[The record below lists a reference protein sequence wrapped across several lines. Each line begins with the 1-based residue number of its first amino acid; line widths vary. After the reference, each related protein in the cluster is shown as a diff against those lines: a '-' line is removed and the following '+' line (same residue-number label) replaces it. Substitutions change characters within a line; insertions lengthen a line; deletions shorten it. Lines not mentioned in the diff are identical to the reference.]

1 MINYH
6 RVWPQG
12 FAGVVKRSRFVL
24 RLFAKSDFYDNF
36 FTFFV
41 ALNTITLSM
50 GAYGISAEREE
61 FLTVTNV
68 YFTWIFIAEMVLKQI
83 AIGMTKYLADKMNW
97 LDGFIV
103 LSSIFEMVFAAIAGG
118 EGV

>member
-6 RVWPQG
+6 RVWPLG
-12 FAGVVKRSRFVL
+12 LNGIVKRSRFTL

-50 GAYGISAEREE
+50 GAYGISAEREN
-61 FLTVTNV
+61 FLDVTNI
-68 YFTWIFIAEMVLKQI
+68 YFTWIFIAEMLLK
-83 AIGMTKYLADKMNW
+83 
-97 LDGFIV
+97 
-103 LSSIFEMVFAAIAGG
+103 
-118 EGV
+118 